1 MESVDKHDPM
11 ILLHTTQCNVFSPE
25 EASEDFLTMIEGIVG
40 LTEYYCR
47 RAKENN
53 QFVFFY
59 REELDK
65 MW

>member
-1 MESVDKHDPM
+1 M

-53 QFVFFY
+53 QFVFFTE
-59 REELDK
+59 RN
-65 MW
+65 